1 MFQFGQAQVL
11 MISRMLSRAFKK
23 QGKPVVMVSIGT
35 QVHAGHVALLRT
47 ARRIPGAVV
56 VVVARENQPTFAAER
71 VDAVY
76 IDRDEPART
85 LIDANPRLTR
95 RIALLNLVGPTDVIY
110 GEDDYAFLLHTQRAI
125 TDLRIPVKVHSV
137 PTVRMPD
144 GIAISSRNS
153 RIPTEDREKA
163 LALSAAVTAGA
174 LRGVEAAKQ
183 VLAAAGVEPD
193 YVRCEDNRV
202 YVAATFGGVQL
213 IDSAS
218 DLNQE

>member
-11 MISRMLSRAFKK
+11 MIFAMLSRAFKK

>member
-1 MFQFGQAQVL
+1 MFQFGQAQVFDD
-11 MISRMLSRAFKK
+11 IAMLSRAFKK
-23 QGKPVVMVSIGT
+23 QGKPVVMVSIST

-144 GIAISSRNS
+144 GIAISSHNS
-153 RIPTEDREKA
+153 LIPTEDREKA